1 MLICRQ
7 KRLWIDFIKKESYM
21 ISLAY
26 ITDELKNEMKM
37 NIADDSQY
45 NTWIDVIKPLNL
57 YENTLYLEIPKAE
70 MMFVYEKIWTPS
82 LQEALDK
89 ITKDED
95 KSYKVEV
102 IAKDSEKYDKILTLG
117 QDYEEDGQAR
127 IAKVGKYPKPL
138 LDRNY
143 TFDNFVQGKSNQYAL
158 AIASAVTQ
166 NIINNDSTKIY
177 NPLFIYG
184 ESGLGKTHLMQ
195 AIAHKILEERDD
207 LYVMYISSERFTN
220 ELIASIQPT
229 SRNKNNNLNQEFR
242 NKYRSADIL
251 LIDDIQFLSNK
262 EGTQTELFHT
272 FNDLYYADKQIVLSS
287 DRPPLEI
294 KDLEDRLLSR
304 FSWGITV
311 DIGKPDFETRVA
323 ILQKKSDEL
332 GAYIEPEILTYIAEN
347 IDTNIRDL
355 EGALS
360 TAIAYAKGDGRNT
373 ITLEDA
379 SRGVDTRSQN
389 KRKHVSIDDIQNA
402 VCEKYNIKI
411 SDLKGKSRKKE
422 IVNPRQIA
430 MYLARDILDDSLV
443 TISNAFERD
452 HTTVMHGIE
461 KIKDQMNADSD
472 FETEITDLKN
482 SIVE

>member
-1 MLICRQ
+1 
-7 KRLWIDFIKKESYM
+7 M
-21 ISLAY
+21 ISLEY

-37 NIADDSQY
+37 NIADNQQY
-45 NTWIDVIKPLNL
+45 YTWIDILKPLNL
-57 YENTLYLEIPKAE
+57 YENTLYLEIPKSE

-82 LQEALDK
+82 LQDALDK
-89 ITKDED
+89 ISKDYD
-95 KSYKVEV
+95 YKLKVV
-102 IAKDSEKYDKILTLG
+102 IIAKDSEAYSKILTLG
-117 QDYEEDGQAR
+117 NNYEEDGQMR
-127 IAKVGKYPKPL
+127 LKQVSKFPKPL

-143 TFDNFVQGKSNQYAL
+143 TFENFVQGKSNQYAH

-166 NIINNDSTKIY
+166 NIINDDPTKVY

-184 ESGLGKTHLMQ
+184 DSGLGKTHLMQ

-207 LYVMYISSERFTN
+207 IYVMYISSERFTN
-220 ELIASIQPT
+220 ELIASIQP
-229 SRNKNNNLNQEFR
+229 SSKNKNQNLNQEFR
-242 NKYRSADIL
+242 DKYRSADIL

-332 GAYIEPEILTYIAEN
+332 GAYIDSEILTYIAEN

-360 TAIAYAKGDGRNT
+360 TAIAYAKGDNRNN
-373 ITLEDA
+373 ITMDDA
-379 SRGVDTRSQN
+379 KKGVNTRSLN
-389 KRKHVSIDDIQNA
+389 KQKHVSIDDIQQIVADNYA
-402 VCEKYNIKI
+402 VKL
-411 SDLKGKSRKKE
+411 SDLKGKSRKKD
-422 IVNPRQIA
+422 IVRPRHIA

-443 TISNAFERD
+443 TISNAFSRD
-452 HTTVMHGIE
+452 HTTIMHGID
-461 KIKDQMNADSD
+461 KVKDEMLID
-472 FETEITDLKN
+472 ETFSEEVENLKK
-482 SIVE
+482 SILE

>member
-1 MLICRQ
+1 V
-7 KRLWIDFIKKESYM
+7 KKGVVM
-21 ISLAY
+21 ISLEY

-37 NIADDSQY
+37 NIADSQQY
-45 NTWIDVIKPLNL
+45 YTWIDILKPLNL
-57 YENTLYLEIPKAE
+57 FENTLYLEIPKSE
-70 MMFVYEKIWTPS
+70 MMFVYEKIWTPA
-82 LQEALDK
+82 LQENLDK
-89 ITKDED
+89 ITRGYD
-95 KSYKVEV
+95 YNIKVV
-102 IAKDSEKYDKILTLG
+102 IIAKDSDSYSKILTLG
-117 QDYEEDGQAR
+117 NNYEEDGQMR
-127 IAKVGKYPKPL
+127 LKQVSKFPKPL

-143 TFDNFVQGKSNQYAL
+143 TFENFVQGKSNQYAH
-158 AIASAVTQ
+158 AIASAVTE
-166 NIINNDSTKIY
+166 NIINDDPTKVY

-229 SRNKNNNLNQEFR
+229 SKNKNQNLNQKFR
-242 NKYRSADIL
+242 DKYRSADIL

-332 GAYIEPEILTYIAEN
+332 GAYINSEILTYIAEN

-360 TAIAYAKGDGRNT
+360 TAIAYAKGDNRNN
-373 ITLEDA
+373 ISLEDA
-379 SRGVDTRSQN
+379 KKGVNTRSLN
-389 KRKHVSIDDIQNA
+389 KQKHVSIDDIQQIVA
-402 VCEKYNIKI
+402 DKYSIKL

-422 IVNPRQIA
+422 IVKPRHIA

-443 TISNAFERD
+443 TISNAFSRD
-452 HTTVMHGIE
+452 HTTVMHGID
-461 KIKDQMNADSD
+461 KVKD
-472 FETEITDLKN
+472 EILIDDNFREEIDKLKK
-482 SIVE
+482 SIIE

>member
-1 MLICRQ
+1 M
-7 KRLWIDFIKKESYM
+7 WIGFLKKGVVM
-21 ISLAY
+21 ISLEY

-37 NIADDSQY
+37 NIADNQQY
-45 NTWIDVIKPLNL
+45 YTWIDILKPLNL
-57 YENTLYLEIPKAE
+57 YENTLYLEIPKSE

-82 LQEALDK
+82 LQDALDK
-89 ITKDED
+89 ISKDYD
-95 KSYKVEV
+95 YKLKVV
-102 IAKDSEKYDKILTLG
+102 IIAKDSEAYSKILTLG
-117 QDYEEDGQAR
+117 NNYEEDGQMR
-127 IAKVGKYPKPL
+127 LKQVSKFPKPL

-143 TFDNFVQGKSNQYAL
+143 TFENFVQGKSNQYAH

-166 NIINNDSTKIY
+166 NIINDDPTKVY

-184 ESGLGKTHLMQ
+184 DSGLGKTHLMQ

-207 LYVMYISSERFTN
+207 IYVMYISSERFTN
-220 ELIASIQPT
+220 ELIASIQP
-229 SRNKNNNLNQEFR
+229 SSKNKNQNLNQEFR
-242 NKYRSADIL
+242 DKYRSADIL

-332 GAYIEPEILTYIAEN
+332 GAYIDSEILTYIAEN

-360 TAIAYAKGDGRNT
+360 TAIAYAKGDNRNN
-373 ITLEDA
+373 ITMDDA
-379 SRGVDTRSQN
+379 KKGVNTRSLN
-389 KRKHVSIDDIQNA
+389 KQKHVSIDDIQQIVADNYA
-402 VCEKYNIKI
+402 VKL
-411 SDLKGKSRKKE
+411 SDLKGKSRKKD
-422 IVNPRQIA
+422 IVRPRHIA

-443 TISNAFERD
+443 TISNAFSRD
-452 HTTVMHGIE
+452 HTTIMHGID
-461 KIKDQMNADSD
+461 KVKDEMLID
-472 FETEITDLKN
+472 ETFSEEVENLKK
-482 SIVE
+482 SILE

>member
-1 MLICRQ
+1 
-7 KRLWIDFIKKESYM
+7 M
-21 ISLAY
+21 ISLEY

-37 NIADDSQY
+37 NIADKQQY
-45 NTWIDVIKPLNL
+45 YTWIDILKPLNL
-57 YENTLYLEIPKAE
+57 YENTLYLEIPKSE
-70 MMFVYEKIWTPS
+70 MMFVYEKIWTPA
-82 LQEALDK
+82 LQENLDK
-89 ITKDED
+89 ITRDYD
-95 KSYKVEV
+95 YNIKVV
-102 IAKDSEKYDKILTLG
+102 IVAKDSDAYSKILTLG
-117 QDYEEDGQAR
+117 NNYEEDGQMRLKQVA
-127 IAKVGKYPKPL
+127 KYPKPL

-143 TFDNFVQGKSNQYAL
+143 TFENFVQGKSNQYAH

-166 NIINNDSTKIY
+166 NIINNDPTKIY

-184 ESGLGKTHLMQ
+184 DSGLGKTHLMQ

-220 ELIASIQPT
+220 ELIASIQP
-229 SRNKNNNLNQEFR
+229 SSKNKNQNLNQEFR
-242 NKYRSADIL
+242 DKYRSADIL

-332 GAYIEPEILTYIAEN
+332 GAYIDSEILTYIAEN

-360 TAIAYAKGDGRNT
+360 TAIAYAKGDNRNT
-373 ITLEDA
+373 ITLDDA
-379 SRGVDTRSQN
+379 KKGVNTRSLN
-389 KRKHVSIDDIQNA
+389 KQKHVSIDDIQQKVADKYA
-402 VCEKYNIKI
+402 VKL

-422 IVNPRQIA
+422 IVKPRHIA

-443 TISNAFERD
+443 TISNAFSRD
-452 HTTVMHGIE
+452 HTTVMHGID
-461 KIKDQMNADSD
+461 KVKDEMLIDEAFSEEINNLKKSI
-472 FETEITDLKN
+472 TE
-482 SIVE
+482 

>member
-1 MLICRQ
+1 M
-7 KRLWIDFIKKESYM
+7 WIGFLKKGVVM
-21 ISLAY
+21 ISLEY

-37 NIADDSQY
+37 NIADNQQY
-45 NTWIDVIKPLNL
+45 YTWIDILKPLNL
-57 YENTLYLEIPKAE
+57 YENTLYLEIPKSE

-82 LQEALDK
+82 LQDALDK
-89 ITKDED
+89 ISKDYD
-95 KSYKVEV
+95 YKLKVV
-102 IAKDSEKYDKILTLG
+102 IIAKDSEAYSKILTLG
-117 QDYEEDGQAR
+117 NNYEEDGQMR
-127 IAKVGKYPKPL
+127 LKQVSKFPKPL

-143 TFDNFVQGKSNQYAL
+143 TFENFVQGKSNQYAH

-166 NIINNDSTKIY
+166 NIINDDPTKVY

-184 ESGLGKTHLMQ
+184 DSGLGKTHLMQ

-207 LYVMYISSERFTN
+207 IYVMYISSERFTN
-220 ELIASIQPT
+220 ELIASIQP
-229 SRNKNNNLNQEFR
+229 SSKNKNQNLNQEFR
-242 NKYRSADIL
+242 DKYRSADIL

-332 GAYIEPEILTYIAEN
+332 GAYIDSEILTYIAEN

-360 TAIAYAKGDGRNT
+360 TAIAYAKGDNRNN
-373 ITLEDA
+373 ITMDDA
-379 SRGVDTRSQN
+379 KKGVNTRSLN
-389 KRKHVSIDDIQNA
+389 KQKHVSIDDIQQIVADNYA
-402 VCEKYNIKI
+402 VKL
-411 SDLKGKSRKKE
+411 SDLKGKSRKKD
-422 IVNPRQIA
+422 IVRPRHIA

-443 TISNAFERD
+443 TISNAFSRD
-452 HTTVMHGIE
+452 HTTIMHGID
-461 KIKDQMNADSD
+461 KVKDEMLIDEAFSEEVEN
-472 FETEITDLKN
+472 LKK
-482 SIVE
+482 SILE

>member
-1 MLICRQ
+1 M
-7 KRLWIDFIKKESYM
+7 WIYFYEKESFM

-45 NTWIDVIKPLNL
+45 STWIDVLRPLNL
-57 YENTLYLEIPKAE
+57 YDDILYLEIPKSE

-89 ITKDED
+89 IMADEGR
-95 KSYKVEV
+95 SFKVEV
-102 IAKDSEKYDKILTLG
+102 VAKDSDKYDKILTLG
-117 QDYEEDGQAR
+117 QTPEENGQMR
-127 IAKVGKYPKPL
+127 ISKVGKYPKPL

-143 TFDNFVQGKSNQYAL
+143 TFENFVQGKSNQYAL

-166 NIINNDSTKIY
+166 SIINNDSTKIY

-184 ESGLGKTHLMQ
+184 DSGLGKTHLMQ

-229 SRNKNNNLNQEFR
+229 SKNKNNNLNQEFR
-242 NKYRSADIL
+242 DKYRSADIL

-323 ILQKKSDEL
+323 ILQKKSREL
-332 GAYIEPEILTYIAEN
+332 GAYISPEILTYIAEN

-360 TAIAYAKGDGRNT
+360 TAIAYAKGDGRDT
-373 ITLEDA
+373 ITQEDA
-379 SRGVDTRSQN
+379 SRGVNTRSLN
-389 KRKHVSIDDIQNA
+389 KKKHVTIDDIQRIVA
-402 VCEKYNIKI
+402 ERYAIKL

-461 KIKDQMNADSD
+461 KIKDQMEADSE
-472 FETEITDLKN
+472 FAAEIAEVKN
-482 SIVE
+482 SIIE

>member
-1 MLICRQ
+1 
-7 KRLWIDFIKKESYM
+7 M
-21 ISLAY
+21 ISLEY

-37 NIADDSQY
+37 NIADSQQY
-45 NTWIDVIKPLNL
+45 YTWIDILKPLNL
-57 YENTLYLEIPKAE
+57 FENTLYLEIPKSE
-70 MMFVYEKIWTPS
+70 MMFVYEKIWTPA
-82 LQEALDK
+82 LQESLDK
-89 ITKDED
+89 ITKNYD
-95 KSYKVEV
+95 YNIKVV
-102 IAKDSEKYDKILTLG
+102 IIAKDSESYSKILTLG
-117 QDYEEDGQAR
+117 NNYEEDGQMR
-127 IAKVGKYPKPL
+127 LKQVSKFPKPL

-143 TFDNFVQGKSNQYAL
+143 TFENFVQGKSNQYAH
-158 AIASAVTQ
+158 AIASAVTE
-166 NIINNDSTKIY
+166 NIINDDPTKVY

-229 SRNKNNNLNQEFR
+229 SKNKNQNLNQKFR
-242 NKYRSADIL
+242 DKYRSADIL

-332 GAYIEPEILTYIAEN
+332 GAYIDSEILTYIAEN

-360 TAIAYAKGDGRNT
+360 TAIAYAKGDNRNN
-373 ITLEDA
+373 ISLEDA
-379 SRGVDTRSQN
+379 KKGVNTRSLN
-389 KRKHVSIDDIQNA
+389 KQKHISIDDIQQIVA
-402 VCEKYNIKI
+402 DKYSIKL

-422 IVNPRQIA
+422 IVKPRHIA

-443 TISNAFERD
+443 TISNAFSRD
-452 HTTVMHGIE
+452 HTTVMHGID
-461 KIKDQMNADSD
+461 KVKD
-472 FETEITDLKN
+472 EILIDDNFREEIDKLKK
-482 SIVE
+482 SIIE

>member
-1 MLICRQ
+1 M
-7 KRLWIDFIKKESYM
+7 WIDFTKKGAYM
-21 ISLAY
+21 ISLEA
-26 ITDELKNEMKM
+26 ITDELKTEMRM
-37 NIADDSQY
+37 NIPDEAQY
-45 NTWIDVIKPLNL
+45 FTWIDILKPLNL
-57 YENTLYLEIPKAE
+57 YEDTLYLEIPKSE

-89 ITKDED
+89 ITSEIGENFNLVIVARDSD
-95 KSYKVEV
+95 SYQR
-102 IAKDSEKYDKILTLG
+102 ILTLG
-117 QDYEEDGQAR
+117 NNYEADGQMR
-127 IAKVGKYPKPL
+127 IKGVNKHPKPL

-143 TFDNFVQGKSNQYAL
+143 TFENFVAGKSNQYAL
-158 AIASAVTQ
+158 AIASAVTE

-184 ESGLGKTHLMQ
+184 DSGLGKTHLMQ

-229 SRNKNNNLNQEFR
+229 SKNKNQNLNQEFR
-242 NKYRSADIL
+242 DKYRSADIL

-332 GAYIEPEILTYIAEN
+332 GAYISGDILSFIAEN

-373 ITLEDA
+373 IEMDDA
-379 SRGVDTRSQN
+379 IKGVNTRALN
-389 KRKHVSIDDIQNA
+389 RKKHVTIEEIQQKVADN
-402 VCEKYNIKI
+402 YGIKL

-422 IVNPRQIA
+422 IVKPRQIA
-430 MYLARDILDDSLV
+430 MYLSRDILDDSLV
-443 TISNAFERD
+443 SISNAFERD
-452 HTTVMHGIE
+452 HTTVMHGID
-461 KIKDQMNADSD
+461 KIKEAIELDPD
-472 FETEITDLKN
+472 FKEEIFNLKKTITE
-482 SIVE
+482 

>member
-1 MLICRQ
+1 
-7 KRLWIDFIKKESYM
+7 M
-21 ISLAY
+21 INLEY

-37 NIADDSQY
+37 NIPDESQY
-45 NTWIDVIKPLNL
+45 YTWIDILKPLNL
-57 YENTLYLEIPKAE
+57 YENTLYLEIPKSN
-70 MMFVYEKIWTPS
+70 MIFVYDKIWTPS
-82 LQEALDK
+82 LQESLDR
-89 ITKDED
+89 ITKDEPAH
-95 KSYKVEV
+95 YKVV
-102 IAKDSEKYDKILTLG
+102 VVARDSDSYSRILTLG
-117 QDYEEDGQAR
+117 NNFDDDGQMK
-127 IAKVGKYPKPL
+127 IKGLNKYPRPL

-143 TFDNFVQGKSNQYAL
+143 TFENFIQGKSNQYAL
-158 AIASAVTQ
+158 AVASAVTE
-166 NIINNDSTKIY
+166 NIINGHPSKVY

-184 ESGLGKTHLMQ
+184 DSGLGKTHLMQ

-229 SRNKNNNLNQEFR
+229 SRSKNQNLNQEFR
-242 NKYRSADIL
+242 DKYRSADIL

-311 DIGKPDFETRVA
+311 DIQKPDFETRVA

-332 GAYIEPEILTYIAEN
+332 GAFIDNEILTYIAEN

-373 ITLEDA
+373 INLEDA
-379 SRGVDTRSQN
+379 TKGINTRSIH
-389 KRKHVSIDDIQNA
+389 KRKHITIGDIQKRVA
-402 VCEKYNIKI
+402 EKYSIKV

-422 IVNPRQIA
+422 IVNPRHIA
-430 MYLARDILDDSLV
+430 MYLSRDLTDSSLV

-452 HTTVMHGIE
+452 HTTIMHGID
-461 KIKDQMNADSD
+461 KVKDQMESD
-472 FETEITDLKN
+472 EDFKTEVEDLRNSLTD
-482 SIVE
+482 

>member
-1 MLICRQ
+1 MWIYFLTKGML
-7 KRLWIDFIKKESYM
+7 M
-21 ISLAY
+21 ISLEY

-37 NIADDSQY
+37 NIADSQQY
-45 NTWIDVIKPLNL
+45 YTWIDILKPLNL
-57 YENTLYLEIPKAE
+57 YENTLYLEIPKSE
-70 MMFVYEKIWTPS
+70 MMFVYEKIWTPA
-82 LQEALDK
+82 LQENLDK
-89 ITKDED
+89 ITRDYD
-95 KSYKVEV
+95 YNIKVV
-102 IAKDSEKYDKILTLG
+102 IIAKDSDSYSKILTLG
-117 QDYEEDGQAR
+117 NNYEEDGQMR
-127 IAKVGKYPKPL
+127 LKQVSKFPKPL

-143 TFDNFVQGKSNQYAL
+143 TFENFVQGKSNQYAH

-166 NIINNDSTKIY
+166 NIINNDPTKVY

-229 SRNKNNNLNQEFR
+229 SKNKNQNLNQEFR
-242 NKYRSADIL
+242 DKYRSADIL

-332 GAYIEPEILTYIAEN
+332 GAYIDSEILTYIAEN

-360 TAIAYAKGDGRNT
+360 TAIAYAKGDNRNT
-373 ITLEDA
+373 ISMEDA
-379 SRGVDTRSQN
+379 KKGVNTRSLN
-389 KRKHVSIDDIQNA
+389 KQKHVSIDDIQQIVA
-402 VCEKYNIKI
+402 DKYSVKL

-422 IVNPRQIA
+422 IVKPRHIA

-443 TISNAFERD
+443 TISNAFSRD
-452 HTTVMHGIE
+452 HTTVMHGIDKVKDE
-461 KIKDQMNADSD
+461 MLIDENFNDEIENIK
-472 FETEITDLKN
+472 K
-482 SIVE
+482 SIME

>member
-1 MLICRQ
+1 
-7 KRLWIDFIKKESYM
+7 M

>member
-1 MLICRQ
+1 
-7 KRLWIDFIKKESYM
+7 M
-21 ISLAY
+21 ISLEY

-37 NIADDSQY
+37 NIADSQQY
-45 NTWIDVIKPLNL
+45 YTWIDILKPLNL
-57 YENTLYLEIPKAE
+57 YENTLYLEIPKSE
-70 MMFVYEKIWTPS
+70 MMFVYEKIWTPA
-82 LQEALDK
+82 LQESLDK
-89 ITKDED
+89 ITKNYD
-95 KSYKVEV
+95 YNIKVV
-102 IAKDSEKYDKILTLG
+102 IIAKDSESYSKILTLG
-117 QDYEEDGQAR
+117 NNYEEDGQMR
-127 IAKVGKYPKPL
+127 LKQVSKFPKPL

-143 TFDNFVQGKSNQYAL
+143 TFENFVQGKSNQYAH
-158 AIASAVTQ
+158 AIASAVTE
-166 NIINNDSTKIY
+166 NIINDDPTKVY

-229 SRNKNNNLNQEFR
+229 SKNKNQNLNQKFR
-242 NKYRSADIL
+242 DKYRSADIL

-332 GAYIEPEILTYIAEN
+332 GAYIDSEILTYIAEN

-360 TAIAYAKGDGRNT
+360 TAIAYAKGDNRNN
-373 ITLEDA
+373 ISLEDA
-379 SRGVDTRSQN
+379 KKGVNTRSLN
-389 KRKHVSIDDIQNA
+389 KQKHVSIDDIQQIVA
-402 VCEKYNIKI
+402 DKYSIKL

-422 IVNPRQIA
+422 IVKPRHIA

-443 TISNAFERD
+443 TISNAFSRD
-452 HTTVMHGIE
+452 HTTVMHGID
-461 KIKDQMNADSD
+461 KVKD
-472 FETEITDLKN
+472 EILIDDNFREEIDKLKK
-482 SIVE
+482 SIIE

>member
-1 MLICRQ
+1 
-7 KRLWIDFIKKESYM
+7 M
-21 ISLAY
+21 ISLEY

-37 NIADDSQY
+37 NIADSQQY
-45 NTWIDVIKPLNL
+45 YTWIDILKPLNL
-57 YENTLYLEIPKAE
+57 FENTLYLEIPKSE
-70 MMFVYEKIWTPS
+70 MMFVYEKIWTPA
-82 LQEALDK
+82 LQESLDK
-89 ITKDED
+89 ITKNYD
-95 KSYKVEV
+95 YNIKVV
-102 IAKDSEKYDKILTLG
+102 IIAKDSESYSKILTLG
-117 QDYEEDGQAR
+117 NNYEEDGQMR
-127 IAKVGKYPKPL
+127 LKQVSKFPKPL

-143 TFDNFVQGKSNQYAL
+143 TFENFVQGKSNQYAH
-158 AIASAVTQ
+158 AIASAVTE
-166 NIINNDSTKIY
+166 NIINDDPTKVY

-229 SRNKNNNLNQEFR
+229 SKNKNQNLNQKFR
-242 NKYRSADIL
+242 DKYRSADIL

-332 GAYIEPEILTYIAEN
+332 GAYINSEILTYIAEN

-360 TAIAYAKGDGRNT
+360 TAIAYAKGDNRNN
-373 ITLEDA
+373 ISLEDA
-379 SRGVDTRSQN
+379 KKGVNTRSLN
-389 KRKHVSIDDIQNA
+389 KQKHVSIDDIQQIVA
-402 VCEKYNIKI
+402 DKYSIKL

-422 IVNPRQIA
+422 IVKPRHIA

-443 TISNAFERD
+443 TISNAFSRD
-452 HTTVMHGIE
+452 HTTVMHGID
-461 KIKDQMNADSD
+461 KVKD
-472 FETEITDLKN
+472 EILIDDNFREEIDKLKK
-482 SIVE
+482 SIIE

>member
-1 MLICRQ
+1 
-7 KRLWIDFIKKESYM
+7 M
-21 ISLAY
+21 ISLEY

-37 NIADDSQY
+37 NIADSQQY
-45 NTWIDVIKPLNL
+45 YTWIDILKPLNL
-57 YENTLYLEIPKAE
+57 YENTLYLEIPKSE
-70 MMFVYEKIWTPS
+70 MMFVYEKIWTPA
-82 LQEALDK
+82 LQENLDK
-89 ITKDED
+89 ITRNYD
-95 KSYKVEV
+95 YNIKVV
-102 IAKDSEKYDKILTLG
+102 IIAKDSDSYSKILTLG
-117 QDYEEDGQAR
+117 NNYEEDGQMR
-127 IAKVGKYPKPL
+127 LKQVSKFPKPL

-143 TFDNFVQGKSNQYAL
+143 TFENFVQGKSNQYAH

-166 NIINNDSTKIY
+166 NIINNDPTKVY

-229 SRNKNNNLNQEFR
+229 SKNKNQNLNQEFR
-242 NKYRSADIL
+242 DKYRSADIL

-332 GAYIEPEILTYIAEN
+332 GAYIDSEILTYIAEN

-360 TAIAYAKGDGRNT
+360 TAIAYAKGDNRNT
-373 ITLEDA
+373 ISMDDA
-379 SRGVDTRSQN
+379 KKGVNTRSLN
-389 KRKHVSIDDIQNA
+389 KQKHVSIDDIQQIVA
-402 VCEKYNIKI
+402 DKYSVKL

-422 IVNPRQIA
+422 IVKPRHIA

-443 TISNAFERD
+443 TISNAFSRD
-452 HTTVMHGIE
+452 HTTVMHGIDKVKDE
-461 KIKDQMNADSD
+461 MLIDENFNDEIENIK
-472 FETEITDLKN
+472 K
-482 SIVE
+482 SIME

>member
-1 MLICRQ
+1 
-7 KRLWIDFIKKESYM
+7 M
-21 ISLAY
+21 ISLEY

-37 NIADDSQY
+37 NIADSQQY
-45 NTWIDVIKPLNL
+45 YTWIDILKPLNL
-57 YENTLYLEIPKAE
+57 YENTLYLEIPKSE
-70 MMFVYEKIWTPS
+70 MMFVYEKIWTPA
-82 LQEALDK
+82 LQENLDK
-89 ITKDED
+89 ITRDYD
-95 KSYKVEV
+95 YNIKVV
-102 IAKDSEKYDKILTLG
+102 IIAKDSDSYSKILTLG
-117 QDYEEDGQAR
+117 NNYEEDGQMR
-127 IAKVGKYPKPL
+127 LKQVSKFPKPL

-143 TFDNFVQGKSNQYAL
+143 TFENFVQGKSNQYAH

-166 NIINNDSTKIY
+166 NIINNDPTKVY

-229 SRNKNNNLNQEFR
+229 SKNKNQNLNQEFR
-242 NKYRSADIL
+242 DKYRSADIL

-332 GAYIEPEILTYIAEN
+332 GAYIDSEILTYIAEN

-360 TAIAYAKGDGRNT
+360 TAIAYAKGDNRNT
-373 ITLEDA
+373 ISMDDA
-379 SRGVDTRSQN
+379 KKGVNTRSLN
-389 KRKHVSIDDIQNA
+389 KQKHVSIDDIQQIVA
-402 VCEKYNIKI
+402 DKYSVKL

-422 IVNPRQIA
+422 IVKPRHIA

-443 TISNAFERD
+443 TISNAFSRD
-452 HTTVMHGIE
+452 HTTVMHGIDKVKDE
-461 KIKDQMNADSD
+461 MLIDENFNDEIENIK
-472 FETEITDLKN
+472 K
-482 SIVE
+482 SIME